1 MHESNER
8 CEFPRDSKNLS
19 TIIFSI
25 SERESGTYYGS
36 EREDLVRDLK
46 CCADSY
52 LYRLMVAESFGS

>member
-46 CCADSY
+46 CGEMLRGWLSLSSC
-52 LYRLMVAESFGS
+52 GS

>member
-36 EREDLVRDLK
+36 ERENLVRDLK
-46 CCADSY
+46 CGEMLRGWLS
-52 LYRLMVAESFGS
+52 LSSGS

>member
-46 CCADSY
+46 CGEMLRGWLSLSSY
-52 LYRLMVAESFGS
+52 GS